1 LTWPAERGLAVSAD
15 GWDTHR
21 RTTRP
26 LNDEGLSV
34 NNRRHWGNDTATA
47 PASGQRP
54 RLGTGPYPDQTGAIR
69 AQVRAVV
76 ADYDRVRT
84 WSDPSARQCELTR
97 IGATA
102 VDLLRRLGGEP
113 R

>member
-1 LTWPAERGLAVSAD
+1 VTSY
-15 GWDTHR
+15 
-21 RTTRP
+21 
-26 LNDEGLSV
+26 
-34 NNRRHWGNDTATA
+34 HWGDEATTTTA
-47 PASGQRP
+47 PASGRRS
-54 RLGTGPYPDQTGAIR
+54 RLSAAPPFSDQNGAIG

-76 ADYDRVRT
+76 ADYDQVRT
-84 WSDPSARQCELTR
+84 WSDPSARQHELAR

>member
-1 LTWPAERGLAVSAD
+1 MTNHHWSSNNITAGPALGR
-15 GWDTHR
+15 
-21 RTTRP
+21 
-26 LNDEGLSV
+26 
-34 NNRRHWGNDTATA
+34 
-47 PASGQRP
+47 RP
-54 RLGTGPYPDQTGAIR
+54 RLGTRPDPEQTGTIG
-69 AQVRAVV
+69 AQVHAVI

-102 VDLLRRLGGEP
+102 VDLLRRLGSEP

>member
-1 LTWPAERGLAVSAD
+1 MAWLAAKRGRLD
-15 GWDTHR
+15 HHR
-21 RTTRP
+21 NP
-26 LNDEGLSV
+26 PPDHLIGEALSV
-34 NNRRHWGNDTATA
+34 TTFYHRSDDTTT
-47 PASGQRP
+47 PASGRRP
-54 RLGTGPYPDQTGAIR
+54 RLGTGQYADQTGAIR

-76 ADYDRVRT
+76 ADYDQVRT
-84 WSDPSARQCELTR
+84 WSDPSARQHELAR